1 MKTNEERIEI
11 LEQQLAEIIKLKGI
25 PGARGPAG
33 PIEAAVANA
42 ERVLDEKLA
51 SLFDRVDHATKQG
64 HQSHE
69 ELSKILRNEM
79 DRFRKD
85 MRQNFSDFE
94 ASIQTRVEN
103 SIVVLFAEY
112 GVVSSHD
119 NRPIQA

>member
-25 PGARGPAG
+25 PGPRGGAG
-33 PIEAAVANA
+33 DISAACYNV
-42 ERVLDEKLA
+42 ERIMDEKLA
-51 SLFDRVDHATKQG
+51 SLFDRVDLAAKRG
-64 HQSHE
+64 RQSHE

-79 DRFRKD
+79 DQFRKD

-94 ASIQTRVEN
+94 ASIQIRVEN

>member
-25 PGARGPAG
+25 PGPRGGAG
-33 PIEAAVANA
+33 DISAACYNV
-42 ERVLDEKLA
+42 ERIMDEKLA
-51 SLFDRVDHATKQG
+51 SLFERVDHATKQG
-64 HQSHE
+64 CQSYE
-69 ELSKILRNEM
+69 ELQKILRNEM
-79 DRFRKD
+79 NQFRAEIK
-85 MRQNFSDFE
+85 QNFAVFE
-94 ASIQTRVEN
+94 ADIQTRVEN